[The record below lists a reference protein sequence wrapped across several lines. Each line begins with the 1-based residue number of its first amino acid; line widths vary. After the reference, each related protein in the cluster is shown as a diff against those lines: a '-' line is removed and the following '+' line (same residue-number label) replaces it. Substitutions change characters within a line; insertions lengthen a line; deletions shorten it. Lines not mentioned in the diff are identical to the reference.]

1 MKPVLPFLA
10 AIALA
15 VPGAFV
21 PIALLP
27 LAILAQMAVTVLA
40 VLRFPPGLERFA
52 LACGVCGFR
61 QELETAPSGGGMV
74 VHRCC
79 GSGKHVA

>member
-27 LAILAQMAVTVLA
+27 LAILAQMTVTVWA
-40 VLRFPPGLERFA
+40 VLRFPPALERFA

-61 QELETAPSGGGMV
+61 QELESVPSGGGMV
-74 VHRCC
+74 VHRCR
-79 GSGKHVA
+79 GSGKHLA

>member
-27 LAILAQMAVTVLA
+27 LAILAQMTVTVWA
-40 VLRFPPGLERFA
+40 VLRFPPALERFA
-52 LACGVCGFR
+52 LACGVCGVR
-61 QELETAPSGGGMV
+61 QELESVPSGGGMV

>member
-10 AIALA
+10 AFALA
-15 VPGAFV
+15 VPGSFV

-27 LAILAQMAVTVLA
+27 LVILAQMAVTVWA
-40 VLRFPPGLERFA
+40 VLQVPPALERFA

-61 QELETAPSGGGMV
+61 QELECAPSGGGMV

-79 GSGKHVA
+79 GSGQHLS